1 MTFTKE
7 QRDKINSAF
16 QDYIKKQT
24 EQSMIEY
31 DRTLATVVDKL
42 EVCGWTLPAELS
54 IYAVNVIGKTD
65 TVPDIDSFML
75 DLYIGDDY
83 ERYKMMVDSIMKSP
97 ISAGIKKLIDESCFA
112 FEHRKYAICANAL
125 MSVIEGILSTF
136 WEDKSNTRMMQI
148 CQAKVNELA
157 EEKDHITKKYIWISY
172 NKFIRKLFEKN
183 NFAAEEPSF
192 INRHWLLHGR
202 SVYDIE
208 EIDCLRLLNAVSSI
222 CMIVKSDYPENK
234 M

>member
-1 MTFTKE
+1 MKFTKE
-7 QRDKINSAF
+7 QREKINSAF
-16 QDYIKKQT
+16 QDYINKQT

-31 DRTLATVVDKL
+31 DRVLGTVVDKL

-65 TVPDIDSFML
+65 TVSDIDSFML
-75 DLYIGDDY
+75 DLYTGDDY
-83 ERYKMMVDSIMKSP
+83 ERYKMMVDGIMKSP

-112 FEHRKYAICANAL
+112 FEHGKYAICADAL
-125 MSVIEGILSTF
+125 ISVIEGILSTF

-148 CQAKVNELA
+148 CQAKVNDLA
-157 EEKDHITKKYIWISY
+157 DEKDQITKKYIWTSY

-183 NFAAEEPSF
+183 NFASEEPSF

-202 SVYDIE
+202 SSYDIE

-222 CMIVKSDYPENK
+222 CMIVKCDYPEN
-234 M
+234 